1 MLPGKVEKETMMT
14 KPVPAVCGR
23 RAEGASVYL
32 LASFGSCL
40 SNCRLQTAST
50 C

>member
-1 MLPGKVEKETMMT
+1 MLPGKVEEETMMT

-23 RAEGASVYL
+23 RAEGASVSP

-40 SNCRLQTAST
+40 YNGRPQTASA